1 MASNNTRTLA
11 RIGLGGVVLAES
23 MAAWSRWEKRR
34 TLFAA
39 AVERARIE
47 RRRLVVVLPERE
59 GSITRALRVYEMGR
73 HYPEVFHMRRIPIVS
88 PTELERGRVER
99 IASDSAVVYVACV
112 LEYVSDVGA
121 AMDEILRMAGAI
133 ENIYVVTVQP
143 WTLTAT
149 LHPRARWAGIAD
161 THTVSMG
168 PITALHRGFAAGV
181 VLSLAAVS
189 ATSDRPRENDHHTH
203 DDTHNG
209 AIDAYTIVQVDN
221 EFK

>member
-1 MASNNTRTLA
+1 MVANNTRTLA
-11 RIGLGGVVLAES
+11 RLGLGGVVLAES
-23 MAAWSRWEKRR
+23 MAAWSRWERR
-34 TLFAA
+34 RALFAA
-39 AVERARIE
+39 AAERARVE
-47 RRRLVVVLPERE
+47 RRRFVVVLPEHE
-59 GSITRALRVYEMGR
+59 GSLTKALRVYEMGR

-88 PTELERGRVER
+88 PAELERGPVHR

-112 LEYVSDVGA
+112 LEYVSDVRA
-121 AMDEILRMAGAI
+121 AMDEILRMAGAV

-168 PITALHRGFAAGV
+168 PITALHRGFAAGL

-189 ATSDRPRENDHHTH
+189 ATSERGP
-203 DDTHNG
+203 DDAQDDVDDG
-209 AIDAYTIVQVDN
+209 AIDAHVIVQVDKD
-221 EFK
+221 FK